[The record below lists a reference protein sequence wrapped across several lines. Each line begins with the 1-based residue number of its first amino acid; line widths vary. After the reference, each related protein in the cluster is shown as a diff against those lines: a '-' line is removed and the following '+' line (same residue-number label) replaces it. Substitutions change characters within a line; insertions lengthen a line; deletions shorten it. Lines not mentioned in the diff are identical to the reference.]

1 MAEKRTEQKQPEE
14 KKAVLPPKSNF
25 SEWYN
30 ELLMMGEIMDVRY
43 PVKGLYVWFPFGF
56 EVRNRTYAIIRELLN
71 KDHKE
76 ALFPL
81 LIPETEFMKEAEHI
95 KGFENEVYWVTRG
108 GKNELDVKLALR
120 PTSETAIY
128 PMYKIWVRSHADL
141 PIKIYQIVNTF
152 RYETKH
158 TRPLI
163 RLREITS
170 FKEAHTVHATWDEA
184 AEQVKEAVRIYQEFY
199 RRLAIPTIVS
209 KRPDWD
215 KFPGADYTT
224 AVDTLMPDNK
234 TLQIGTAH
242 HLGSNF
248 AKTFDIKYEDLNGEQ
263 QYAYQTC
270 YGISERSIAALI
282 SIHGD
287 NKGLVFPPEVA
298 PIQVVI
304 IPILFGKS
312 EEITSACR
320 AVAERLKSEGIR
332 TALDESD
339 ERPGAKY
346 YKWEMKGV
354 PLRLEI
360 GPRDLKNNAATVVRR
375 DSGAKETV
383 PIDNITEEIKTRFES
398 IRKSLFEKAGG
409 SLKERI
415 FDCKTLEEVK
425 DKISNGIARIPWCG
439 ERECGLAME
448 NEVGAG
454 ILGVPEGELG
464 ISIKIGFRD
473 WLREKFGKIF
483 EVVET
488 VPDGYITIRSNFVIG
503 PNNIIS
509 HGYVAY
515 ENKYFKKTET
525 PSNNDLSKKEKF
537 IKGDIV
543 EILSKKM
550 MGVVEKC
557 PMNYVIIRCFDDELG
572 CQFFIA
578 FEKEDFEIKKCPICK
593 KETVNL
599 AIMAKTY

>member
-1 MAEKRTEQKQPEE
+1 MAEKQTDE
-14 KKAVLPPKSNF
+14 KKSALPAKSNF

-30 ELLMMGEIMDVRY
+30 ELLLMGEIMDVRY

-56 EVRNRTYAIIRELLN
+56 EVRKLTYAIIRELLD

-95 KGFENEVYWVTRG
+95 KGFENEVYWVTHG

-128 PMYKIWVRSHADL
+128 PMYKVWVRSHADL

-184 AEQVKEAVRIYQEFY
+184 AEQVREAVRIYQEFY

-215 KFPGADYTT
+215 KFPGADYTM
-224 AVDTLMPDNK
+224 AVDTLMPDNR

-248 AKTFDIKYEDLNGEQ
+248 AKTFDIKYEDINGEQ
-263 QYAYQTC
+263 QFAHQTC

-287 NKGLVFPPEVA
+287 DKGLVFPPEAA
-298 PIQVVI
+298 PVQVVI

-312 EEITSACR
+312 EEITKACR
-320 AVAERLKSEGIR
+320 DVANRLKEYGMR
-332 TALDESD
+332 VALDESD

-354 PLRLEI
+354 PLRVEI
-360 GPRDLKNNAATVVRR
+360 GPRDLKNNVATIVRR
-375 DSGAKETV
+375 DSGIKENI
-383 PIDNITEEIKTRFES
+383 PLDNIEQEIRHKFED
-398 IRKSLFEKAGG
+398 IRKNLLGKAQTL
-409 SLKERI
+409 LKERI
-415 FDCKTLEEVK
+415 FDCGTLEEVK
-425 DKISNGIARIPWCG
+425 DKISKGIARIAWCG
-439 ERECGLAME
+439 ERECGLEME
-448 NEVGAG
+448 NVVGAG

-464 ISIKIGFRD
+464 RGT
-473 WLREKFGKIF
+473 G
-483 EVVET
+483 
-488 VPDGYITIRSNFVIG
+488 
-503 PNNIIS
+503 
-509 HGYVAY
+509 
-515 ENKYFKKTET
+515 
-525 PSNNDLSKKEKF
+525 
-537 IKGDIV
+537 
-543 EILSKKM
+543 
-550 MGVVEKC
+550 KC
-557 PMNYVIIRCFDDELG
+557 PVCG
-572 CQFFIA
+572 
-578 FEKEDFEIKKCPICK
+578 
-593 KETVNL
+593 KETENM